1 MNNFDE
7 NKYLEQASDLLIQ
20 YIKFNDYKG
29 AFLYINKILL
39 NINNENVKVFAEK
52 LIDYESKN
60 NKDN

>member
-39 NINNENVKVFAEK
+39 NINNENVKIFAEK

>member
-7 NKYLEQASDLLIQ
+7 NKYLEQAIELLIQ
-20 YIKFNDYKG
+20 FIEFNDYKR

-39 NINNENVKVFAEK
+39 NIDNENVKIFAEK